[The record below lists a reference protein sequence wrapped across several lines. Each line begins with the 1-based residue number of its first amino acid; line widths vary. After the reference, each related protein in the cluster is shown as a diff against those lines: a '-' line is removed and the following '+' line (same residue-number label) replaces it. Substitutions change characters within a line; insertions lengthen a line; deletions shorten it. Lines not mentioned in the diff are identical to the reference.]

1 MTNRQKQLFIQLVEE
16 ISGERVEHNE
26 DVQNGIIQTI
36 QGMAFQHR
44 QEIAQMWVTKED
56 GSTYAIVEKAETG
69 QVIPWSEDLDF
80 LEPARQ
86 RVEVTPY
93 GKPPITGYLVGWYQ
107 YQDEDQAGPV
117 ALVRHDDRTF
127 DTYSPRQVQIIEE
140 VPNGQ

>member
-1 MTNRQKQLFIQLVEE
+1 MSLRKCQIYGAFNRPDPLVCYF
-16 ISGERVEHNE
+16 HK
-26 DVQNGIIQTI
+26 
-36 QGMAFQHR
+36 
-44 QEIAQMWVTKED
+44 WVTKED